1 MDGGKSRRQQRPL
14 HVGADVSFESSIYI
28 LPLEG
33 INLLMDPHSICCL
46 VIILQCFFLFL
57 PLPGPFLPSSL
68 LPHAPY
74 PNLLAH
80 LYPFIYLFYLSIF
93 RVLQTTLQ
101 CKAMSTHLIAPRHP
115 PPGLPYSYRL
125 HHHKSI
131 L

>member
-80 LYPFIYLFYLSIF
+80 LYPFIYLFYLIILFINIQGPPDDPAMQGDVNTSNSTTTSPSRI
-93 RVLQTTLQ
+93 TLQ
-101 CKAMSTHLIAPRHP
+101 LSPT
-115 PPGLPYSYRL
+115 S
-125 HHHKSI
+125 S
-131 L
+131 